1 MAGSSTV
8 SNVTSTAANFGD
20 AAETIAAARA
30 SAITTMAA
38 QDEIARIQNEIALN
52 QAKNSVIEE
61 LGKGV
66 KALAQ

>member
-1 MAGSSTV
+1 MTTPTTV
-8 SNVTSTAANFGD
+8 SNVTSTVADFGD
-20 AAETIAAARA
+20 AASTIAAARA
-30 SAITTMAA
+30 SSLATMAA